1 LEKCQ
6 LQASHVVKFL
16 GFVIDSLHGVFRL
29 SSVQKKKLINSI
41 SSCLASPSRV
51 SAKLLARTTGLITS
65 MSLVTGPVSGLFSRF
80 LHQALNT
87 RVSWRSSVLLDS
99 AALEELRFWQ
109 GSLEKF
115 SSRPIWRPRSLI
127 MLLQYDAGA
136 DGWGGHLVVN
146 GVEHHARG
154 AWAPDERH
162 GQKSSTWRE
171 LEGLYRFLLSVGH
184 LLRGSRVIARGDAF
198 NVFYLLERGGS
209 KAEHLQR
216 ICLRIFWL
224 CRSFQIDLT
233 PDWVPRDQNQLA
245 DYLSKFRDLDDF
257 ALQPSAFQQ
266 IVEQFGKLD
275 VDWFASEHNA
285 LLPVFYSKV

>member
-1 LEKCQ
+1 
-6 LQASHVVKFL
+6 
-16 GFVIDSLHGVFRL
+16 
-29 SSVQKKKLINSI
+29 
-41 SSCLASPSRV
+41 
-51 SAKLLARTTGLITS
+51 
-65 MSLVTGPVSGLFSRF
+65 M
-80 LHQALNT
+80 
-87 RVSWRSSVLLDS
+87 
-99 AALEELRFWQ
+99 
-109 GSLEKF
+109 
-115 SSRPIWRPRSLI
+115 I

-171 LEGLYRFLLSVGH
+171 LEGLYRSLLSVGH
-184 LLRGSRVIARGDAF
+184 LLRGSRVIARGDAL

-216 ICLRIFWL
+216 ICLCIFWL
-224 CRSFQIDLT
+224 CRSLQIDLT
-233 PDWVPRDQNQLA
+233 PNWVPRDQNQLA

-257 ALQPSAFQQ
+257 GLQPSAFQQ

-275 VDWFASEHNA
+275 VDRFASEHLMLFYQFSTLKFGLLGPLAPMLSHSTGLVVA
-285 LLPVFYSKV
+285 LLLFPASPRPSRFRARSEVRSFDSPCRIGLTWPVLVAGSGRGWAPSCATLCVFLLDMPLSVPVAVPLRRSLDKDIRCALPLSWTSPSLGKCLNIFSYLFL